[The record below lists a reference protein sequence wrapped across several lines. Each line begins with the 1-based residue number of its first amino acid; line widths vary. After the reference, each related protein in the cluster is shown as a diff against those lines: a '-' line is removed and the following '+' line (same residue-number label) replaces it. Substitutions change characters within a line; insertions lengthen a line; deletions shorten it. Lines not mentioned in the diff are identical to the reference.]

1 MCFPWELPGAGA
13 VLTPPAAA
21 QGPIRPCCA
30 VSVAAVRTVAHRL
43 VILLQ
48 VEQCGRS
55 PSGAGVL
62 PQGETSPGR
71 LLTYLACSPCG
82 KGRTVLSSNLLVPD
96 FQNSEPV
103 PYHPFEMGPTASV
116 SAITTLVHF
125 RYSARKHSRYVV
137 AFAYGQSPPR
147 PVTGPV
153 RAELGALAASSE
165 RTGGKR
171 HIKMLTEGK

>member
-1 MCFPWELPGAGA
+1 MWSEACLCFRWELPGAGA
-13 VLTPPAAA
+13 VLTPPAAV
-21 QGPIRPCCA
+21 QGPIRPCCT

-48 VEQCGRS
+48 VEQWGCS

-82 KGRTVLSSNLLVPD
+82 KGRTVLRSNLLVPD
-96 FQNSEPV
+96 FQNREPV

-125 RYSARKHSRYVV
+125 RCSARKHQICCFCLRSVTSTASHWACESRAGHPCCLFSRENRWETPY
-137 AFAYGQSPPR
+137 
-147 PVTGPV
+147 
-153 RAELGALAASSE
+153 
-165 RTGGKR
+165 
-171 HIKMLTEGK
+171 